1 MTSNS
6 LLSLLMRAIG
16 LRRTSDFRRGTGMAN
31 QFVRMPRDRYD
42 PDDLLKQVAQ
52 QQPRP
57 VGGMWE
63 LELEN
68 DLCEIGI
75 TLPGASGAP
84 DPEAKA
90 FLVEVLRQ
98 VRTLDNLVQLSCEQ
112 ECVRT
117 GLGSENYELAISWV
131 FVGPE
136 NLAEQTLAL
145 TYYGMC
151 VNTEWDAK
159 FKRDAS
165 GTWQPVNFLQ
175 PAADE
180 KPA

>member
-1 MTSNS
+1 MSSNS
-6 LLSLLMRAIG
+6 LLSLLRRAFG
-16 LRRTSDFRRGTGMAN
+16 LGKTSDFRRGTGMAN
-31 QFVRMPRDRYD
+31 SFVRMPRDRYD
-42 PDDLLKQVAQ
+42 PDDLLKQFAQ
-52 QQPRP
+52 QQPQR
-57 VGGMWE
+57 VGEMWE
-63 LELEN
+63 WELEN

-75 TLPGASGAP
+75 TVPDANGAP

-90 FLVEVLRQ
+90 FLVDVLRQ

-112 ECVRT
+112 ECART
-117 GLGSENYELAISWV
+117 GLGSENYELAIGWV
-131 FVGPE
+131 FIEPE
-136 NLAEQTLAL
+136 NLTEQTLAL

-151 VNTEWDAK
+151 VNTDWDAK

-180 KPA
+180 KLA